1 MHHDL
6 LHTHT
11 LLGAIV
17 LAQVV
22 LSSHHT
28 EGHFA
33 GAREEQEALSDP
45 GGALFPQRKL
55 GEAISHLIFRTR
67 THRNWP
73 RQRADEKAWEDEEV
87 TSPLVLEFTNLWR

>member
-45 GGALFPQRKL
+45 GGLFSLREKL
-55 GEAISHLIFRTR
+55 GKPSHILSLEQELIVTGPGRGQMKKPGKTR
-67 THRNWP
+67 
-73 RQRADEKAWEDEEV
+73 K
-87 TSPLVLEFTNLWR
+87 